1 MRHGGQGGRQLA
13 LQHFFGF
20 VWVVDIAVVAIAR
33 IGQLLHQALIVVAGA
48 KAQGGEGNAR
58 FALFGHHAFEGVEIG
73 DAHVEIAIGGQ
84 QNAVDAVFNMGFFG
98 FLIGQLN
105 GLLAGGGA
113 TCLQAVNRAQNGLF
127 LAA

>member
-1 MRHGGQGGRQLA
+1 MA

-20 VWVVDIAVVAIAR
+20 VWVVDIAVIAIAR